1 MVERRKESNT
11 MAAPKGNDFYKRR
24 AKDGREAKFKPEEL
38 LEAAY
43 NYFDWCKETPM
54 YKREVLK
61 GGAKAGTVIKVEI
74 DRPYTIVGLCNHV
87 GISEKT
93 FRNYDE
99 QQDYLPIT
107 THIREVIVQNQL
119 EGALVEAYSPNIVA
133 RVLSLTDKQE
143 HNVKT
148 DLTINVA
155 SPDTEDKLRKL
166 QEDLQKE

>member
-1 MVERRKESNT
+1 
-11 MAAPKGNDFYKRR
+11 MAAPIGNDFYKRR

-43 NYFDWCKETPM
+43 LYFSWCKDTPM

-61 GGAKAGTVIKVEI
+61 GGIRAGEVIKVEI
-74 DRPYTIVGLCNHV
+74 DRPYTIVGLCNYI
-87 GISEKT
+87 GISERT

-99 QQDYLPIT
+99 LEDYLPIT
-107 THIREVIVQNQL
+107 THIREVIMQNQL

-143 HNVKT
+143 HSVKN
-148 DLTINVA
+148 DLTVEVI
-155 SPDTEDKLRKL
+155 SGETKKGLEML
-166 QEDLQKE
+166 KETLKG

>member
-1 MVERRKESNT
+1 
-11 MAAPKGNDFYKRR
+11 MAAPIGTDFYKRR

-43 NYFDWCKETPM
+43 NYFDWCQENPM
-54 YKREVLK
+54 HKREVLK
-61 GGAKAGTVIKVEI
+61 GGVKAGEVIKVEI
-74 DRPYTIVGLCNHV
+74 DRPYTIVGLCNYI
-87 GISEKT
+87 GISERT

-99 QQDYLPIT
+99 LEDYLPIT

-143 HNVKT
+143 HSVKN
-148 DLTINVA
+148 DLTVEVI
-155 SPDTEDKLRKL
+155 SGDTKKGLEML
-166 QEDLQKE
+166 KETLKG